1 MTKDRNSQI
10 PDKPSFS
17 VMREE
22 EAYYFLL
29 GLFTGFIGFGS
40 FLLGLFIGRKISE
53 RIGRFNDEMH
63 GANANDGDA
72 LVLIRAA

>member
-29 GLFTGFIGFGS
+29 GLFIGFNS
-40 FLLGLFIGRKISE
+40 FLLGLFIGFKISE

-72 LVLIRAA
+72 LALIRAA

>member
-29 GLFTGFIGFGS
+29 GLFIGFS
-40 FLLGLFIGRKISE
+40 FLLLGLFIGFNFTMG
-53 RIGRFNDEMH
+53 RIRRFNDEMH
-63 GANANDGDA
+63 GAN
-72 LVLIRAA
+72 

>member
-29 GLFTGFIGFGS
+29 GLFIGF
-40 FLLGLFIGRKISE
+40 KISE

-72 LVLIRAA
+72 LALIRAA